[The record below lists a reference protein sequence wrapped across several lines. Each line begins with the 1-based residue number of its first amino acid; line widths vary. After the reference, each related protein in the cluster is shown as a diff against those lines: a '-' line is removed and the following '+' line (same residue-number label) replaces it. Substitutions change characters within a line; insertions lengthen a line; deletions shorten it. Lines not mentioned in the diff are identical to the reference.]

1 MASNIETLV
10 GLVVARLNAVT
21 YSPTFTATA
30 RLYPK
35 FVREDTTALE
45 VTVLSGPETWTKLNR
60 AGMCEVLLN
69 IPIVVRKPITSPE
82 TETGALLT
90 LVQEI
95 KDDLIATPVGAFTPT
110 GITQTEPFSID
121 ASEAE
126 GLFQSIVTVQY
137 KGFQ

>member
-1 MASNIETLV
+1 M
-10 GLVVARLNAVT
+10 GLVVSRLNAVT
-21 YSPTFTATA
+21 YSPTFTATK
-30 RLYPK
+30 RFHPK
-35 FVREDTTALE
+35 FVREETTGLE

-60 AGMCEVLLN
+60 AGMCEVLIN
-69 IPIVVRKPITSPE
+69 IPIVVRKPITTPE

-90 LVQEI
+90 LVQAI

-110 GITQTEPFSID
+110 GLTQSEPFSID

-126 GLFQSIVTVQY
+126 GLFQAIVTVQY